1 MKNLDKI
8 LCLHCYEDKER
19 YNYIID
25 VLNKVNLLDITYISE
40 FTKLDINLEI
50 GKSLSRLRDPY
61 YDYYEKHKNNR
72 IYASVF
78 SCMYN
83 WLQLISLA
91 YYKYDNILCIED
103 DIKFDCDKE
112 TFTECIENIPEDAD
126 IVILGYLFSNGYKNN
141 GYEEWIEIK
150 NSELF
155 TKIDFNY
162 KLIGMYAVWMNKR
175 GMDYY
180 LKYIQTNCC
189 SSDTLFSDI
198 DNELQK
204 EMNINIYICNK
215 PTINHNFGIQ
225 STINRANT

>member
-1 MKNLDKI
+1 MKKLDKI

-19 YNYIID
+19 YNYITDI
-25 VLNKVNLLDITYISE
+25 LNTVDLLDITYISE
-40 FTKLDINLEI
+40 FTKPDINLEI
-50 GKSLSRLRDPY
+50 GKSLIRLRDPY
-61 YDYYEKHKNNR
+61 YDYYEKHRNNK
-72 IYASVF
+72 IYANVF

-112 TFTECIENIPEDAD
+112 TFIECIEKIPEDAD
-126 IVILGYLFSNGYKNN
+126 IVLLGYTFSNGYKIN
-141 GYEEWIEIK
+141 GYDEWIETK
-150 NSELF
+150 NGELF
-155 TKIDFNY
+155 TKINSNY

-204 EMNINIYICNK
+204 EMNINIYVCNK

-225 STINRANT
+225 STINRA